1 MGDGLLYNSKFKI
14 QNSRLMSI
22 EEIKKRAAKIKL
34 MITDVDGVLTDN
46 GVYYSGNGE
55 ELKRFSFRDG
65 MGVER
70 LRKIAGIETGIITKE
85 DSLPVAKRS
94 EKLKISELHMGVND
108 KALRLKEIMNRIKI
122 STDEIAYIGDDINDE
137 EIMKQVGLSACSADA
152 MSFAR
157 KVAHYVCTA
166 NGGHGAFRE
175 FAELIIN
182 SKK

>member
-1 MGDGLLYNSKFKI
+1 
-14 QNSRLMSI
+14 MSI
-22 EEIKKRAAKIKL
+22 DEIKRRASKIKL

-70 LRKIAGIETGIITKE
+70 LRKEAGIETGIITRE
-85 DSLPVAKRS
+85 NSLPVAKRS
-94 EKLKISELHMGVND
+94 EKLRIAELHMGVTD
-108 KALRLKEIMNRIKI
+108 KAQRLQEIMTRIKI

-137 EIMKQVGLSACSADA
+137 EIMKQVGLCACPADA

-157 KVAHYVCTA
+157 RVAHYVCTT

-175 FAELIIN
+175 FAELIIS
-182 SKK
+182 SKR

>member
-1 MGDGLLYNSKFKI
+1 
-14 QNSRLMSI
+14 MSI

-46 GVYYSGNGE
+46 GVYYSADGE

-70 LRKIAGIETGIITKE
+70 LRTQVGIETGIITRE
-85 DSLPVAKRS
+85 DSVPVAKRA
-94 EKLKISELHMGVND
+94 EKLRISELHMGVKD
-108 KALRLKEIMNRIKI
+108 KAARLHEIMERLQI
-122 STDEIAYIGDDINDE
+122 SNDAIAYIGDDINDE
-137 EIMKQVGLSACSADA
+137 DIMKQVGLCACPSDA

-175 FAELIIN
+175 FAELIITAKHN
-182 SKK
+182 

>member
-1 MGDGLLYNSKFKI
+1 
-14 QNSRLMSI
+14 MSI
-22 EEIKKRAAKIKL
+22 EEIKKRAIKIRL

-70 LRKIAGIETGIITKE
+70 LRKVAGIETGIITKE

-94 EKLKISELHMGVND
+94 EKLKIKELHMGVTD
-108 KALRLKEIMNRIKI
+108 KAICLKEIMQRIKI
-122 STDEIAYIGDDINDE
+122 SSDEIAYIGDDINDE
-137 EIMKQVGLSACSADA
+137 EIMKQVGLSACPADA

-157 KVAHYVCTA
+157 KVANYVCTA

>member
-1 MGDGLLYNSKFKI
+1 
-14 QNSRLMSI
+14 MSI
-22 EEIKKRAAKIKL
+22 TEIKRRAEKIKL

-70 LRKIAGIETGIITKE
+70 LRKIASIETGIITRE
-85 DSLPVAKRS
+85 DSVPVKKRA
-94 EKLKISELHMGVND
+94 EKLKIKELHMGVMD
-108 KALRLKEIMNRIKI
+108 KAERLQEIMDRVKI
-122 STDEIAYIGDDINDE
+122 SSDEIAYIGDDINDE
-137 EIMKQVGLSACSADA
+137 EIMKKVGLCACPADA

-157 KVAHYVCTA
+157 RVAHYVCTV

-182 SKK
+182 SKTSSN